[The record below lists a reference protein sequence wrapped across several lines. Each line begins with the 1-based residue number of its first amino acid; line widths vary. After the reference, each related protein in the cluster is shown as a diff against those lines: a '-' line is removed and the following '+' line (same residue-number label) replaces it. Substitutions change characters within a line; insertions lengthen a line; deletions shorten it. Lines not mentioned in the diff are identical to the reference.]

1 MVGFRD
7 LVGTGMALHQFQ
19 EKLLLRFLYI
29 LCCSGPRCTMTL
41 FLLDDLLRKFCQYS
55 ECQAILVRNFAN
67 LKCINANQSVCKFNG
82 TQNRVSNGTGQRNFL
97 GQQDSQNFF
106 VPGQRDNR
114 TEVPSLSRDKGTTG
128 QAQNLAKGRDVPG
141 QPKPGTGRAGTA
153 KIRDG
158 TRDKTGQ
165 SRKGCSKTV

>member
-1 MVGFRD
+1 MRGVYYSACSLCYKTIAQFHQKCLLMRDCLLFRC
-7 LVGTGMALHQFQ
+7 
-19 EKLLLRFLYI
+19 LLLPESI
-29 LCCSGPRCTMTL
+29 V
-41 FLLDDLLRKFCQYS
+41 
-55 ECQAILVRNFAN
+55 I
-67 LKCINANQSVCKFNG
+67 
-82 TQNRVSNGTGQRNFL
+82 RVSNGTGQRNFS
-97 GQQDSQNFF
+97 GQRDSQNFF
-106 VPGQRDNR
+106 VPGQRDNG

-128 QAQNLAKGRDVPG
+128 QAQNLAKGRDGPG